1 MHPYQTA
8 TVGLLGK
15 NLTNLGYF
23 GKIHPILADKM
34 KLNQDLFVFELDLDE
49 ILGAMHDNGVVRYK
63 KLPQTFP
70 IARDIAFIADKNI
83 SNADILK
90 AIKKFSD
97 KNISK
102 GAKVFDIYEGAN
114 MEAGKRSV
122 AYRITLQDE
131 NKTLTDEIIESE
143 ISKIKQGLE
152 KTFAGLSFRQ

>member
-1 MHPYQTA
+1 
-8 TVGLLGK
+8 
-15 NLTNLGYF
+15 
-23 GKIHPILADKM
+23 M